1 MEHQDQ
7 LKGRY
12 VQINDNEWKPFP
24 DALSKVVLHEV
35 INKWVLGQQ
44 FLTAQKD
51 LHLMRIYI

>member
-24 DALSKVVLHEV
+24 DALSQGGIH
-35 INKWVLGQQ
+35 GS
-44 FLTAQKD
+44 
-51 LHLMRIYI
+51 Y

>member
-24 DALSKVVLHEV
+24 DALSQGGITWKLLNVSPEMGSWAA
-35 INKWVLGQQ
+35 I
-44 FLTAQKD
+44 FD
-51 LHLMRIYI
+51 CP